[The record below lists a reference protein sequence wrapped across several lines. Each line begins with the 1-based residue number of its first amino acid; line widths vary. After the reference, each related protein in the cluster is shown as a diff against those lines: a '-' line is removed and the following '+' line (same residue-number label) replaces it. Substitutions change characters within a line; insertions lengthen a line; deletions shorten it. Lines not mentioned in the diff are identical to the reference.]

1 MEELM
6 NFLKENPTFYFATV
20 DGYLPRVRPFGFAM
34 VYRDRLYFAIG
45 KHKAAYKQLL
55 DNTNIEV
62 CTANDK
68 GEWVRV
74 QGTVDFDNSAEA
86 REKAFE
92 IAPSL
97 RQIYN
102 AESGLELGMVYMDRI
117 SARLF
122 SMTGEN
128 RKLVRQGL

>member
-55 DNTNIEV
+55 DNTNLEI
-62 CTANDK
+62 CAANDR
-68 GEWVRV
+68 GEWLRV
-74 QGTVDFDNSAEA
+74 QGTANFDNTPEA
-86 REKAFE
+86 QEAAFQTMPQL
-92 IAPSL
+92 ADM
-97 RQIYN
+97 YN
-102 AESGLELGMVYMDRI
+102 EESGLKLGIVYLDHL
-117 SARLF
+117 SAKLF
-122 SMTGEN
+122 SMSGSVKDILN
-128 RKLVRQGL
+128 Y